1 MELNHYQYK
10 RVKEIIPGDILLHP
24 IYRGDGLLL
33 INRYKALNVDLIS
46 KIRQHVSPS
55 FFVLV
60 VTTQTNLKEFLSSRE
75 YEDIEYYK
83 KLLLIVNQYNEIST
97 IPMKMDA
104 FIGEDMQVVA
114 GQIIKK
120 EIDGSEKNY
129 FEKVLF
135 QVPSFN
141 AFEKNIE
148 SEMARSRAASIKNK
162 LTLLIRQSKDLQT
175 QFLRI
180 KMYKDIFFIHSVNT
194 ASMSLMIGLCLEL
207 SEDELVDLAIAALFA
222 DIGYTKIS
230 KETFNE
236 YLINKE
242 SNRNVLVEH
251 NKLLLEIAMKT
262 EKLREEVIL
271 HGIID
276 RHENYDGSGFPCGKK
291 GKEISLFGRIIHIS
305 QAYDELV
312 GGYSGTILT
321 PRNAIKKLWLDA
333 GNKFDAEILRLFI
346 YRTVFYK
353 VGQTSILEDGR
364 QIKIIGF
371 KDFIDDPISPITYV
385 E

>member
-1 MELNHYQYK
+1 MELNHYHYK

-60 VTTQTNLKEFLSSRE
+60 VESQSNLEEFLSSRE

-97 IPMKMDA
+97 IPMKMDS

-120 EIDGSEKNY
+120 VIDDNDKNY

-162 LTLLIRQSKDLQT
+162 LTLLIRQSKDLQS

-242 SNRNVLVEH
+242 SNRDVLLEH
-251 NKLLLEIAMKT
+251 NKLLLELAMKT
-262 EKLREEVIL
+262 EKLREEAIL

-333 GNKFDAEILRLFI
+333 GNQLDADILKLFI
-346 YRTVFYK
+346 YRTIFYK

-371 KDFIDDPISPITYV
+371 KDFINDPISPITHV